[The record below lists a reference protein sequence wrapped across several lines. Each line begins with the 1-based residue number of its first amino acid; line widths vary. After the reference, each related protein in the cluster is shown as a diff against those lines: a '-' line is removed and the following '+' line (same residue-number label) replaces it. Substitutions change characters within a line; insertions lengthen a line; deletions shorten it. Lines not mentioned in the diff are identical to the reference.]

1 MVPRRAAVRL
11 GEARGAQQ
19 SSAAAAQFCAQFLRK
34 YSAQCS
40 EANAPPLLQ
49 VAFFVDSVLQ
59 KRHIPFRRDTS
70 SFIGACALGNRDKCT
85 TWFDSITFVQEVT
98 LFRRDFFASGGEV
111 RAWVGPLRE
120 ETSRDGFYLRAEA
133 GSGHVSTTAHHW
145 PRGRHEGA
153 QRVAINGAALRDFAS
168 LLSDA
173 SGSDVTFLVEGR

>member
-1 MVPRRAAVRL
+1 M
-11 GEARGAQQ
+11 
-19 SSAAAAQFCAQFLRK
+19 
-34 YSAQCS
+34 
-40 EANAPPLLQ
+40 
-49 VAFFVDSVLQ
+49 
-59 KRHIPFRRDTS
+59 
-70 SFIGACALGNRDKCT
+70 
-85 TWFDSITFVQEVT
+85 QEVT

-173 SGSDVTFLVEGR
+173 SGSDVTFLVEGREVRRRRSHASRHSPACLRCRASECTMRLARRSSTPTGAC

>member
-1 MVPRRAAVRL
+1 M
-11 GEARGAQQ
+11 
-19 SSAAAAQFCAQFLRK
+19 
-34 YSAQCS
+34 
-40 EANAPPLLQ
+40 
-49 VAFFVDSVLQ
+49 
-59 KRHIPFRRDTS
+59 
-70 SFIGACALGNRDKCT
+70 
-85 TWFDSITFVQEVT
+85 QEVT

-168 LLSDA
+168 LLADA

>member
-1 MVPRRAAVRL
+1 M
-11 GEARGAQQ
+11 
-19 SSAAAAQFCAQFLRK
+19 
-34 YSAQCS
+34 
-40 EANAPPLLQ
+40 
-49 VAFFVDSVLQ
+49 
-59 KRHIPFRRDTS
+59 
-70 SFIGACALGNRDKCT
+70 
-85 TWFDSITFVQEVT
+85 T

-168 LLSDA
+168 LLADA
-173 SGSDVTFLVEGR
+173 SGSDVTFLVEGRELHAHRCVLMVRRAARLPSLTTTPSHTPPHNLSPHLSGGRRGRRRSA